1 MVSSGTEEHNATT
14 AQPQVQAQPPQ
25 AVAGASAAEEQIPT
39 TLTSKTIEMSDL
51 PTTTGASL
59 STPEATTTAQPQTV
73 PAAVVAPPPEQT
85 TTTTN
90 NPPHPDLNRS
100 QTAELA
106 LGPDGEP
113 APSTDPSTPTL
124 RITLM
129 LTTGARHAYTIS
141 QKYLASRK
149 VSALDASGNFDPRE
163 MSGYKLKE
171 LIWTDWRAEW
181 EARPRDPS
189 SIRLII
195 MGRMIDDKASLKGEL
210 FIPSDYRRATLTNPF
225 YPRPPLRPTQLK
237 RRPHDRET
245 RRPARRRSRRRRQD
259 WQQRL
264 DTGSQCWGGKR
275 CWLPVCYIVKCPTPA
290 LCF

>member
-1 MVSSGTEEHNATT
+1 MVSSGTEEHSATT
-14 AQPQVQAQPPQ
+14 AQPQVQPQTQ
-25 AVAGASAAEEQIPT
+25 AVAGASATEEQIPT
-39 TLTSKTIEMSDL
+39 THTSKTIEMTDL

-59 STPEATTTAQPQTV
+59 STPEATSTAQPQTTQTA
-73 PAAVVAPPPEQT
+73 PAVSEPTEQP
-85 TTTTN
+85 TTN

-141 QKYLASRK
+141 QKYLSSRK
-149 VSALDASGNFDPRE
+149 VTAVDASGNFDPRE

-195 MGRMIDDKASLKGEL
+195 MGRMIDDKANLKGML
-210 FIPSDYRRATLTNPF
+210 ALSTLINRTILTNTST
-225 YPRPPLRPTQLK
+225 RPSIRSPQLK
-237 RRPHDRET
+237 RRPHDRQA
-245 RRPARRRSRRRRQD
+245 RRPAR
-259 WQQRL
+259 
-264 DTGSQCWGGKR
+264 
-275 CWLPVCYIVKCPTPA
+275 
-290 LCF
+290 

>member
-1 MVSSGTEEHNATT
+1 MVSSGTEEHSTTT
-14 AQPQVQAQPPQ
+14 AQPQVQAQPPPQ
-25 AVAGASAAEEQIPT
+25 AVAGASATTEEQIPT
-39 TLTSKTIEMSDL
+39 THTSKTIEMTDL
-51 PTTTGASL
+51 PTTSGPSASASIPD
-59 STPEATTTAQPQTV
+59 STPSQMHDRQTLL
-73 PAAVVAPPPEQT
+73 AAVVSPHPTNPT
-85 TTTTN
+85 TTTSTTTN

-113 APSTDPSTPTL
+113 APNTDPSTPTL

-141 QKYLASRK
+141 QKYLSSRK
-149 VSALDASGNFDPRE
+149 VTALDASGNFDPRE

-195 MGRMIDDKASLKGEL
+195 MGRMIDDKASLKG
-210 FIPSDYRRATLTNPF
+210 IASPS
-225 YPRPPLRPTQLK
+225 
-237 RRPHDRET
+237 
-245 RRPARRRSRRRRQD
+245 
-259 WQQRL
+259 
-264 DTGSQCWGGKR
+264 
-275 CWLPVCYIVKCPTPA
+275 
-290 LCF
+290 

>member
-1 MVSSGTEEHNATT
+1 MVSVTEEHSATT
-14 AQPQVQAQPPQ
+14 AQPTAQVQPQTQ
-25 AVAGASAAEEQIPT
+25 AVAGAASTEEQTST
-39 TLTSKTIEMSDL
+39 THASKTIEMADL

-59 STPEATTTAQPQTV
+59 STPEATTAQPQTAQATA
-73 PAAVVAPPPEQT
+73 PAVAEPKPSMEQ
-85 TTTTN
+85 TN
-90 NPPHPDLNRS
+90 NPPAPDLNRS

-141 QKYLASRK
+141 QKYLTSRK
-149 VSALDASGNFDPRE
+149 VTALDASGNFDPRE

-195 MGRMIDDKASLKGEL
+195 MGRMIDDKASLKGVL
-210 FIPSDYRRATLTNPF
+210 RLSPVKASHAKLTLLNQTSHSLSPMQ
-225 YPRPPLRPTQLK
+225 TSS
-237 RRPHDRET
+237 T
-245 RRPARRRSRRRRQD
+245 
-259 WQQRL
+259 
-264 DTGSQCWGGKR
+264 
-275 CWLPVCYIVKCPTPA
+275 
-290 LCF
+290 

>member
-1 MVSSGTEEHNATT
+1 MVSSGTEEHSAIT

-25 AVAGASAAEEQIPT
+25 AVAGASATEEQIST
-39 TLTSKTIEMSDL
+39 THTSKTIEMTDL
-51 PTTTGASL
+51 PTTTVASDSIL
-59 STPEATTTAQPQTV
+59 PEATISTPSQSQTITQPMLAALLQPTPTNQTTANTN
-73 PAAVVAPPPEQT
+73 
-85 TTTTN
+85 TN

-113 APSTDPSTPTL
+113 APSTDPSSPTL

-141 QKYLASRK
+141 QKYLSSRK
-149 VSALDASGNFDPRE
+149 VTALDASGNFDPRE

-195 MGRMIDDKASLKGEL
+195 MGRMIDDKASLKGE
-210 FIPSDYRRATLTNPF
+210 FFPS
-225 YPRPPLRPTQLK
+225 
-237 RRPHDRET
+237 
-245 RRPARRRSRRRRQD
+245 
-259 WQQRL
+259 
-264 DTGSQCWGGKR
+264 
-275 CWLPVCYIVKCPTPA
+275 
-290 LCF
+290 

>member
-1 MVSSGTEEHNATT
+1 MVSSGTEEHSATT

-25 AVAGASAAEEQIPT
+25 AVAGASATEEHIPT
-39 TLTSKTIEMSDL
+39 THTSKTIEMTDM
-51 PTTTGASL
+51 PTTTGASDSIL
-59 STPEATTTAQPQTV
+59 PEATIGTPSQQQTLTQPML
-73 PAAVVAPPPEQT
+73 AALSQPTPTNQ

-113 APSTDPSTPTL
+113 APNTDPSTPTL

-141 QKYLASRK
+141 QKYLSSRK
-149 VSALDASGNFDPRE
+149 VTALDASGNFDPRE

-195 MGRMIDDKASLKGEL
+195 MGRMIDDKASLKGE
-210 FIPSDYRRATLTNPF
+210 FS
-225 YPRPPLRPTQLK
+225 
-237 RRPHDRET
+237 
-245 RRPARRRSRRRRQD
+245 
-259 WQQRL
+259 
-264 DTGSQCWGGKR
+264 
-275 CWLPVCYIVKCPTPA
+275 
-290 LCF
+290 

>member
-1 MVSSGTEEHNATT
+1 MVSSGTEEHSATI

-25 AVAGASAAEEQIPT
+25 AVAGASATEEQIPT
-39 TLTSKTIEMSDL
+39 THTSKTIEMTDM
-51 PTTTGASL
+51 PTTTGASDSIL
-59 STPEATTTAQPQTV
+59 PEATISTPPQQQTLTQPML
-73 PAAVVAPPPEQT
+73 AALSQPTPTNQT

-90 NPPHPDLNRS
+90 NTPHPDLNRS

-113 APSTDPSTPTL
+113 APSTDPSSPTL

-141 QKYLASRK
+141 QKYLSSRK
-149 VSALDASGNFDPRE
+149 VTALDASGNFDPRE

-195 MGRMIDDKASLKGEL
+195 MGRMIDDKASLKGKV
-210 FIPSDYRRATLTNPF
+210 SRCCSSTN
-225 YPRPPLRPTQLK
+225 RLWR
-237 RRPHDRET
+237 
-245 RRPARRRSRRRRQD
+245 D
-259 WQQRL
+259 W
-264 DTGSQCWGGKR
+264 TTS
-275 CWLPVCYIVKCPTPA
+275 
-290 LCF
+290 